1 MFANLQDFVK
11 HLEKNDQL
19 TRVKTEVSPELEITE
34 IYDRVVK
41 QQGKTLLF
49 ENVVGSKIPLLINA
63 FGTYERMK
71 MSLGVDDLNKIQ
83 KRIENLV
90 HIRPPKSFREAVSTL
105 NTVKDIFKFPPKK
118 VRKARCQE
126 VVKKEDVSL
135 GELPIIKCWPE
146 DGGKFI
152 TLGQVITRSLKSGN
166 QNVGMY
172 RLQMFDGKT
181 LGFHVHIHHTGAQH
195 YHEYKAAGKKMP
207 VSIALGGDPACI
219 YSATAPLPPEIDEY
233 LFAGFLRNKNV
244 NIVKC
249 VTNDLYVPADT
260 EIVIEGYVDPAEPL
274 RLEGPFGDHTG
285 YYSLADMYP
294 VLHVTAITH
303 CKNPVYPTTV
313 VGRPVQEDCYLGWAT
328 ERIFLPLIK
337 MLFPEVVDYH
347 LPFWGI
353 FHNVMFIKIKKYYP
367 YQAQRLMQGVWG
379 TGQMTF
385 TKLIFVFDEEVD
397 LTNLD
402 EVIKAMLK
410 NCDFEKHVTFSEG
423 ALDVL
428 DHSAPQ
434 PIYGSKIGFDCTT
447 KLKEENPISLDSARL
462 RSPSL
467 HVISVDKKNAF
478 DGKKAVTE
486 AIEKH
491 SFVIA
496 VDKHIDVN
504 NLPEVLF
511 RLGNNIDPKRDSV
524 QKNAHIG
531 FDATTKLA
539 SEGFTREWPKDIE
552 MDEATKKLVDQ
563 KWSSYGIN

>member
-1 MFANLQDFVK
+1 MYSNLQDFIK
-11 HLEKNDQL
+11 HLEKNKQL
-19 TRVKTEVSPELEITE
+19 ACIKTEVNPELEISE

-41 QQGKTLLF
+41 QQGKALLF
-49 ENVVGSKIPLLINA
+49 ENVHGSKMPLLINA

-71 MSLGVDDLNKIQ
+71 MALGTDDLNKIQ
-83 KRIENLV
+83 NRIESLV
-90 HIRPPKSFREAVSTL
+90 KIRPPKGFGEALKTL

-126 VVKKEDVSL
+126 IIKKENASL
-135 GELPIIKCWPE
+135 DELPIIKCWPE

-152 TLGQVITRSLKSGN
+152 TLGQVITRSIKSGN

-172 RLQMFDGKT
+172 RLQMFDDKT
-181 LGFHVHIHHTGAQH
+181 LGFHVHIHHTGAAH
-195 YHEYKAAGKKMP
+195 YHEYKEQGKKMP

-233 LFAGFLRNKNV
+233 LFAGFLRNKNI

-249 VTNDLYVPADT
+249 ITNDLYVPADA
-260 EIVIEGYVDPAEPL
+260 EIVIEGYVDPSEPL
-274 RLEGPFGDHTG
+274 HLEGPFGDHTG

-353 FHNVMFIKIKKYYP
+353 FHNVMFVKIKKYYP
-367 YQAQRLMQGVWG
+367 FQAQRLMQGIWG

-385 TKLIFVFDEEVD
+385 TKMIFVFDSDID
-397 LTNLD
+397 LTDLHS
-402 EVIKAMLK
+402 VIKAILK

-428 DHSAPQ
+428 DHSAQQ

-447 KLKEENPISLDSARL
+447 KLKEENVITQN
-462 RSPSL
+462 RSENNI
-467 HVISVDKKNAF
+467 HVIAVDKKNAF
-478 DGKKAVTE
+478 DGRKAVTD
-486 AIEKH
+486 AIQKEGH
-491 SFVIA
+491 PFVIA
-496 VDKHIDVN
+496 VDKNININDHF
-504 NLPEVLF
+504 EVLF
-511 RLGNNIDPKRDSV
+511 RLGNNVDPKRDSV
-524 QKNAHIG
+524 QFNHCIG
-531 FDATTKLA
+531 FDATTKWA
-539 SEGFTREWPKDIE
+539 VEGFTREWPKDIE
-552 MDEATKKLVDQ
+552 MDVATKKLVDQ
-563 KWSSYGIN
+563 KWSSYGIS